1 MASSIDIRGIQ
12 NGILHMGFTNID
24 AILEV
29 VDNEVDAG
37 ATKVRIHFT
46 SATTTI
52 SISGNGRGMTKD
64 ALKRSMCY
72 FGAKAA
78 SEQAGVFGLGET
90 AGPLQLSGGLTPTY
104 TVTRAAG
111 AVDIME
117 LVADWPTSASSGKW
131 EPETG
136 GVLEARRHLWTRFAI
151 DPLGQGSLKHI
162 QMPPEKFAEVVGNL
176 PNLLLEIGFAYESHL
191 RDGKTIEV
199 YVDGVVH
206 SPDMGLTLNYETTP
220 AARRCETPI
229 ELWRN
234 GEEERVYYRHSSLK
248 PAYVEMV
255 RQEKGS
261 QTKMRDYATA
271 GAAGFVK
278 VAEFLFRSVY
288 SVDSNP
294 PAVPGQPRGDVVP
307 GYVALCRDRRT
318 LCRLPGLF
326 PGTSGDYEDRRIVGA
341 TRHWLSFG
349 YRESEMMGVMV
360 DKSHV
365 REEKVHKLLLDTV
378 HELGRRWSKRYYQTI
393 KAAAAV
399 APPEG
404 VAWARRVKAACADLK
419 RIAET
424 NPEFLEEIENFI
436 SEFEIA
442 EDLAAADDE

>member
-12 NGILHMGFTNID
+12 NGILHLGFTNID
-24 AILEV
+24 AIEEL

-52 SISGNGRGMTKD
+52 SIAGNGRGMTKS

-78 SEQAGVFGLGET
+78 SEQAGVFGLGEN
-90 AGPLQLSGGLTPTY
+90 AGHLQLSGGLTPTY
-104 TVTRAAG
+104 TVTRAEG
-111 AVDIME
+111 EEDIME
-117 LVADWPTSASSGKW
+117 LVADWPTSAASGKW

-136 GVLEARRHLWTRFAI
+136 GVLEKRRQLWNRFAI
-151 DPLGQGSLKHI
+151 DPLGKGSLKHI

-176 PNLLLEIGFAYESHL
+176 QNLLLEIGFAYESHL

-229 ELWRN
+229 ELWRK
-234 GEEERVYYRHSSLK
+234 GDEERVYYRHISQK
-248 PAYVEMV
+248 PAYVGMV
-255 RQEKGS
+255 RETKGS
-261 QTKMRDYATA
+261 QAKIPDYATA
-271 GAAGFVK
+271 GTEGFVK
-278 VAEFLFRSVY
+278 VASFLFRSVY
-288 SVDSNP
+288 SMDSNP

-318 LCRLPGLF
+318 LCRLPGILPSNF
-326 PGTSGDYEDRRIVGA
+326 QEYEDRRVVGA

-365 REEKVHKLLLDTV
+365 REAKVHKLLLDTV
-378 HELGRRWSKRYYQTI
+378 HELGKRWSKRYYQTI
-393 KAAAAV
+393 KAEAAAM
-399 APPEG
+399 APESELSLRI
-404 VAWARRVKAACADLK
+404 RRAAAMLK
-419 RIAET
+419 RLAET
-424 NPEFLEEIENFI
+424 HGDAYL
-436 SEFEIA
+436 
-442 EDLAAADDE
+442 DDFDNLTDVYNEVQNHLDE

>member
-12 NGILHMGFTNID
+12 NGILHMGFTNVD
-24 AILEV
+24 AILEL

-46 SATTTI
+46 PATTTV
-52 SISGNGRGMTKD
+52 SIAGNGKGMTKD

-78 SEQAGVFGLGET
+78 SEQAGVFGLGEK
-90 AGPLQLSGGLTPTY
+90 
-104 TVTRAAG
+104 VAA
-111 AVDIME
+111 APQRE
-117 LVADWPTSASSGKW
+117 LWA
-131 EPETG
+131 
-136 GVLEARRHLWTRFAI
+136 RFAI
-151 DPLGQGSLKHI
+151 DPLGKGSLKHI

-176 PNLLLEIGFAYESHL
+176 PTLMLEIGFAYESHL

-199 YVDGVVH
+199 YVDDVVH

-220 AARRCETPI
+220 ATRRCETPI
-229 ELWRN
+229 ELWRK

-248 PAYVEMV
+248 PVYVEMV
-255 RQEKGS
+255 RQETGS
-261 QTKMRDYATA
+261 QTKVRDYATVA
-271 GAAGFVK
+271 RDGFVK
-278 VAEFLFRSVY
+278 VADFLFRSVY
-288 SVDSNP
+288 SPDSNP

-365 REEKVHKLLLDTV
+365 REAKVHKLLLDTV

-424 NPEFLEEIENFI
+424 NPGFLEEIENFI
-436 SEFEIA
+436 AEFDMIE
-442 EDLAAADDE
+442 ELAVADDE